1 MSEVTSNPLKDPHR
15 KKSRTDH
22 SGENDA
28 SKKPQETGAALQKL
42 KKAIEFEELSS
53 RAYKKLIS
61 EAILIIE
68 GLRDANFDP
77 APKASNENTEI
88 AKIL

>member
-1 MSEVTSNPLKDPHR
+1 MSEVTSNSLEDPHR

-22 SGENDA
+22 SGENDM
-28 SKKPQETGAALQKL
+28 SKKPEETGTALQKL
-42 KKAIEFEELSS
+42 KKAIEGEVLSS

-68 GLRDANFDP
+68 GLRDANFNP
-77 APKASNENTEI
+77 AQRLAV
-88 AKIL
+88 KIQR